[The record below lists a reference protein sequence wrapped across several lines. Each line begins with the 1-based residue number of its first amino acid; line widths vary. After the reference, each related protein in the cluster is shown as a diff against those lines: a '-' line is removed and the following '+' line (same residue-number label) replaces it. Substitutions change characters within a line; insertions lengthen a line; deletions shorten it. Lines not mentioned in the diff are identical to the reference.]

1 MRPTS
6 LNHRA
11 RSSLHVLICL
21 LLIIIGAVGSS
32 LAQRDGGKVNVQGLM
47 IPGKDGALVSA
58 DLFRPDTATEKNKA
72 PMVIVSPGFQRT
84 KETQIS
90 YSMEL
95 ARRGYVTL
103 VVDPYNQGESTS
115 QPPTNDDPSIKPAID
130 YVSRT
135 TTLNYVDKSRI
146 GITGH
151 SAGGSQVRRMAA
163 EYGAKESKA
172 LKKAKSPNSPGG
184 TTITKEER
192 EKAEALNPI
201 RSVFISGWL
210 QKLDAKKFKKVH
222 SNVGIGYAFYDEGG
236 YRNKN
241 GNGDL
246 RTAPE
251 ALAVIN
257 SGLSAS
263 QHVDHVVIGKGY
275 GSTSDRTYRVAYN
288 DRTIHPFQPLTPSA
302 IGSMIQFFDDTLGAP
317 HAMSTTNQTWWLK
330 ELCNGLSLVAALV
343 MLVPLT
349 KLLLTIPW
357 FSPARTEVCPAPA
370 KPRGRGAVMF
380 WTIFVIS
387 AAVACVTFIPL
398 SAASQHVFSAA
409 ANKQNGWFFPGR
421 MVNAVVLW
429 SLVNGLFGLILLWIS
444 HSMSKHRGADE
455 PRNWGGSDD
464 LGPDR
469 THLGPG
475 TARHHHLLHDP
486 GHRVRVLPRRLPSVR
501 RGCSSTDETLVPHRP
516 DICAR
521 TVPVLLLEL
530 VARQRLDA
538 VQQPTSLGQLAHH
551 RLGQLHRSGCDLRHP
566 VRHLLQHRN
575 RVLDDELALRQHAAV
590 AAAHD
595 DRAAVVQPRVLPR
608 HRTGLAGSD
617 RHDDG
622 FRPHGTGW
630 IGGVHPDVLR

>member
-32 LAQRDGGKVNVQGLM
+32 LAQSDGGKVSVQGLM
-47 IPGKDGALVSA
+47 IPGKDGTLVSA

-257 SGLSAS
+257 SGLPES

-343 MLVPLT
+343 MLIPLT

-429 SLVNGLFGLILLWIS
+429 SLVNGLFGLILLWIG

-455 PRNWGGSDD
+455 PRNWGVRMTWAQTGRTLALALLVITIFYTILAIVYGFFHVDYRLFVVAARPLTKRWFLIGLTYVPALFPFFFSNSLRVNASMRFGNQRRWVNWLIIALANSIGLAAIFVIQYVTFFSTGTVYWTTNWLYVNMLQSLLPMMIVLPLFNRAFYHATGRVW
-464 LGPDR
+464 LGPIV
-469 THLGPG
+469 TTTIFALMALGG
-475 TARHHHLLHDP
+475 
-486 GHRVRVLPRRLPSVR
+486 SVAYI
-501 RGCSSTDETLVPHRP
+501 PM
-516 DICAR
+516 
-521 TVPVLLLEL
+521 
-530 VARQRLDA
+530 
-538 VQQPTSLGQLAHH
+538 
-551 RLGQLHRSGCDLRHP
+551 
-566 VRHLLQHRN
+566 
-575 RVLDDELALRQHAAV
+575 
-590 AAAHD
+590 
-595 DRAAVVQPRVLPR
+595 
-608 HRTGLAGSD
+608 
-617 RHDDG
+617 
-622 FRPHGTGW
+622 F
-630 IGGVHPDVLR
+630 

>member
-6 LNHRA
+6 LSHRA

-21 LLIIIGAVGSS
+21 LLIITGAVGSS
-32 LAQRDGGKVNVQGLM
+32 LAQSDGGKVSVQGLM

-135 TTLNYVDKSRI
+135 TTLSYVDKSRI

-257 SGLSAS
+257 SGLPES

-357 FSPARTEVCPAPA
+357 FSLARTEVCPAPA

-429 SLVNGLFGLILLWIS
+429 SLVNGLFGLILLWIG

-455 PRNWGGSDD
+455 PRNWGVRMTWAQTGRTLALALLVITIFYTILAIVYGFFHVDYRLFVVAARPLTKRWFLIGLTYVPALFPFFFSNSLRVNASMRFGNQRRWVNWLIIALANSIGLAAIFVIQYVTFFSTGTVYWTTNWLYVNMLQSLLPMMIVLPLFNRAFYHATGRVW
-464 LGPDR
+464 LGPIV
-469 THLGPG
+469 TTTIFALMALGG
-475 TARHHHLLHDP
+475 
-486 GHRVRVLPRRLPSVR
+486 SVAY
-501 RGCSSTDETLVPHRP
+501 VPM
-516 DICAR
+516 
-521 TVPVLLLEL
+521 
-530 VARQRLDA
+530 
-538 VQQPTSLGQLAHH
+538 
-551 RLGQLHRSGCDLRHP
+551 
-566 VRHLLQHRN
+566 
-575 RVLDDELALRQHAAV
+575 
-590 AAAHD
+590 
-595 DRAAVVQPRVLPR
+595 
-608 HRTGLAGSD
+608 
-617 RHDDG
+617 
-622 FRPHGTGW
+622 F
-630 IGGVHPDVLR
+630 

>member
-257 SGLSAS
+257 SGLPES

-343 MLVPLT
+343 MLIPLT

-455 PRNWGGSDD
+455 PRNWGVRMTWAQTGRTLALALLVITIFYTILAIVYGFFHVDYRLFVVAARPLTKRWFLIGLTYVPALFPFFFSNSLRVNASMRFGNQRRWVNWLIIALANSIGLAAIFVIQYVTFFSTGTVYWTTNWLYVNMLQSLLPMMIVLPLFNRAFYHATGRVW
-464 LGPDR
+464 LGPIV
-469 THLGPG
+469 TTTVFALMALGG
-475 TARHHHLLHDP
+475 
-486 GHRVRVLPRRLPSVR
+486 SVAYI
-501 RGCSSTDETLVPHRP
+501 PM
-516 DICAR
+516 
-521 TVPVLLLEL
+521 
-530 VARQRLDA
+530 
-538 VQQPTSLGQLAHH
+538 
-551 RLGQLHRSGCDLRHP
+551 
-566 VRHLLQHRN
+566 
-575 RVLDDELALRQHAAV
+575 
-590 AAAHD
+590 
-595 DRAAVVQPRVLPR
+595 
-608 HRTGLAGSD
+608 
-617 RHDDG
+617 
-622 FRPHGTGW
+622 F
-630 IGGVHPDVLR
+630 

>member
-21 LLIIIGAVGSS
+21 LLIIIGAVGSN

-47 IPGKDGALVSA
+47 IPGKDGTLVSA

-172 LKKAKSPNSPGG
+172 LKKAKNPNSPGG

-257 SGLSAS
+257 SGLPAS

-330 ELCNGLSLVAALV
+330 ELCNGLSLIAALV

-455 PRNWGGSDD
+455 PRNWGVRMTWAQTGRTLALALLVITIFYTILAIVYGFFHVDYRLFVVAARPLTKRWFLIGLTYVPALFPFFFSNSLRVNASMRFSNQRRWVNWLIIALANSIGLAAIFVIQYVTFFSTGTVYWTTNWLYVNMLQSLLPMMIVLPLFNRAFYHATGRVW
-464 LGPDR
+464 LGPIV
-469 THLGPG
+469 TTTIFALMALGG
-475 TARHHHLLHDP
+475 
-486 GHRVRVLPRRLPSVR
+486 SVAYI
-501 RGCSSTDETLVPHRP
+501 PM
-516 DICAR
+516 
-521 TVPVLLLEL
+521 
-530 VARQRLDA
+530 
-538 VQQPTSLGQLAHH
+538 
-551 RLGQLHRSGCDLRHP
+551 
-566 VRHLLQHRN
+566 
-575 RVLDDELALRQHAAV
+575 
-590 AAAHD
+590 
-595 DRAAVVQPRVLPR
+595 
-608 HRTGLAGSD
+608 
-617 RHDDG
+617 
-622 FRPHGTGW
+622 F
-630 IGGVHPDVLR
+630 

>member
-32 LAQRDGGKVNVQGLM
+32 LAQRDGGKVNVQGLV

-257 SGLSAS
+257 SGLPAS

-455 PRNWGGSDD
+455 PRNWGVRMTWAQTGRTLALALLVITIFYTILAIVYGFFHVDYRLFVVAARPLTKRWFLIGLTYVPALFPFFFSNSLRVNASMRFSNQRRWVNWLIIALANSIGLAAIFVIQYVTFFSTGTVYWTTNWLYVNMLQSLLPMMIVLPLFNRAFYHATGRVW
-464 LGPDR
+464 LGPIV
-469 THLGPG
+469 TTTVFALMALGG
-475 TARHHHLLHDP
+475 
-486 GHRVRVLPRRLPSVR
+486 SVAYI
-501 RGCSSTDETLVPHRP
+501 PM
-516 DICAR
+516 
-521 TVPVLLLEL
+521 
-530 VARQRLDA
+530 
-538 VQQPTSLGQLAHH
+538 
-551 RLGQLHRSGCDLRHP
+551 
-566 VRHLLQHRN
+566 
-575 RVLDDELALRQHAAV
+575 
-590 AAAHD
+590 
-595 DRAAVVQPRVLPR
+595 
-608 HRTGLAGSD
+608 
-617 RHDDG
+617 
-622 FRPHGTGW
+622 F
-630 IGGVHPDVLR
+630 

>member
-257 SGLSAS
+257 SGLPES

-343 MLVPLT
+343 MLIPLT

-429 SLVNGLFGLILLWIS
+429 SLVNGLFGLILLWIG

-455 PRNWGGSDD
+455 PRNWGVRMTWAQTGRTLALALLVITIFYTILAIVYGFFHVDYRLFVVAARPLTKRWFLIGLTYVPALFPFFFSNSLRVNASMRFSNQRRWVNWLIIALANSIGLAAIFVIQYVTFFSTGTVYWTTNWLYVNMLQSLLPMMIVLPLFNRAFYHATGRVW
-464 LGPDR
+464 LGPIV
-469 THLGPG
+469 TTTIFALMALGG
-475 TARHHHLLHDP
+475 
-486 GHRVRVLPRRLPSVR
+486 SVAYI
-501 RGCSSTDETLVPHRP
+501 PM
-516 DICAR
+516 
-521 TVPVLLLEL
+521 
-530 VARQRLDA
+530 
-538 VQQPTSLGQLAHH
+538 
-551 RLGQLHRSGCDLRHP
+551 
-566 VRHLLQHRN
+566 
-575 RVLDDELALRQHAAV
+575 
-590 AAAHD
+590 
-595 DRAAVVQPRVLPR
+595 
-608 HRTGLAGSD
+608 
-617 RHDDG
+617 
-622 FRPHGTGW
+622 F
-630 IGGVHPDVLR
+630 

>member
-32 LAQRDGGKVNVQGLM
+32 LAQRDGGKVNVQGLV

-257 SGLSAS
+257 SGLPES

-357 FSPARTEVCPAPA
+357 FSLARTEVCPAPA

-455 PRNWGGSDD
+455 PRNWGVRMTWAQTGRTLALALLVITIFYTILAIVYGFFHVDYRLFVVAARPLTKRWFLIGLTYVPALFPFFFSNSLRVNASMRFGNQRRWVNWLIIALANSIGLAAIFVIQYVTFFSTGTVYWTTNWLYVNMLQSLLPMMIVLPLFNRAFYHATGRVW
-464 LGPDR
+464 LGPIV
-469 THLGPG
+469 TTTVFALMALGG
-475 TARHHHLLHDP
+475 
-486 GHRVRVLPRRLPSVR
+486 SVAYI
-501 RGCSSTDETLVPHRP
+501 PM
-516 DICAR
+516 
-521 TVPVLLLEL
+521 
-530 VARQRLDA
+530 
-538 VQQPTSLGQLAHH
+538 
-551 RLGQLHRSGCDLRHP
+551 
-566 VRHLLQHRN
+566 
-575 RVLDDELALRQHAAV
+575 
-590 AAAHD
+590 
-595 DRAAVVQPRVLPR
+595 
-608 HRTGLAGSD
+608 
-617 RHDDG
+617 
-622 FRPHGTGW
+622 F
-630 IGGVHPDVLR
+630 

>member
-21 LLIIIGAVGSS
+21 LLIIIGVVGSS

-47 IPGKDGALVSA
+47 IPGKDGTLVSA
-58 DLFRPDTATEKNKA
+58 DLFRPDRATEKNKA

-257 SGLSAS
+257 SGLPES

-357 FSPARTEVCPAPA
+357 FSLARTEVCPARA

-455 PRNWGGSDD
+455 PRNWGVRMTWAQTGRTLALALLVITIFYTILAIVYGFFHVDYRLFVVAARPLTKRWFLIGLTYVPALFLFFFSNSLRVNASMRFGNQRRWVNWLIIALANSIGLAAIFVIQYVTFFSTGTVYWTTNWLYVNMLQSLLPMMIVLPLFNRAFYHATGRVW
-464 LGPDR
+464 LGPIV
-469 THLGPG
+469 TTTIFALMALGG
-475 TARHHHLLHDP
+475 
-486 GHRVRVLPRRLPSVR
+486 SVAY
-501 RGCSSTDETLVPHRP
+501 VPM
-516 DICAR
+516 
-521 TVPVLLLEL
+521 
-530 VARQRLDA
+530 
-538 VQQPTSLGQLAHH
+538 
-551 RLGQLHRSGCDLRHP
+551 
-566 VRHLLQHRN
+566 
-575 RVLDDELALRQHAAV
+575 
-590 AAAHD
+590 
-595 DRAAVVQPRVLPR
+595 
-608 HRTGLAGSD
+608 
-617 RHDDG
+617 
-622 FRPHGTGW
+622 F
-630 IGGVHPDVLR
+630 

>member
-257 SGLSAS
+257 SGLPES

-357 FSPARTEVCPAPA
+357 FSLARTEVCPAPA

-429 SLVNGLFGLILLWIS
+429 SLVNGLFGLILLWIG

-455 PRNWGGSDD
+455 PRNWGVRMTWAQTGRTLALALLVITIFYTILAIVYGFFHVDYRLFVVAARPLTKRWFLIGLTYVPALFPFFFSNSLRVNASMRFSNQRRWVNWLIIALANSIGLAAIFVIQYVTFFSTGTVYWTTNWLYVNMLQSLLPMMIVLPLFNRAFYHATGRVW
-464 LGPDR
+464 LGPIV
-469 THLGPG
+469 TTTIFALMALGG
-475 TARHHHLLHDP
+475 
-486 GHRVRVLPRRLPSVR
+486 SVAYI
-501 RGCSSTDETLVPHRP
+501 PM
-516 DICAR
+516 
-521 TVPVLLLEL
+521 
-530 VARQRLDA
+530 
-538 VQQPTSLGQLAHH
+538 
-551 RLGQLHRSGCDLRHP
+551 
-566 VRHLLQHRN
+566 
-575 RVLDDELALRQHAAV
+575 
-590 AAAHD
+590 
-595 DRAAVVQPRVLPR
+595 
-608 HRTGLAGSD
+608 
-617 RHDDG
+617 
-622 FRPHGTGW
+622 F
-630 IGGVHPDVLR
+630 

>member
-32 LAQRDGGKVNVQGLM
+32 LAQRDGGKVNVQGLV

-257 SGLSAS
+257 SGLPES

-370 KPRGRGAVMF
+370 KPRGRGAVIF

-398 SAASQHVFSAA
+398 SAASQQVFSAA

-429 SLVNGLFGLILLWIS
+429 SLVNGLFGLILLWIG

-455 PRNWGGSDD
+455 PRSWGVRMTWAQTGRTLALALLVITIFYTILAIVYGFFHVDYRLFVVAARPLTKRWLLIGLTYVPALFLFFFSNSLRVNASMRFGNQRRWVNWLIIALANSIGLAAIFVIQYVTFFSTGTVYWTTNWLYVNMLQSLLPMMIVLPLFNRAFYHATGRAWLGPIVTTTIFTLMALGGS
-464 LGPDR
+464 
-469 THLGPG
+469 
-475 TARHHHLLHDP
+475 
-486 GHRVRVLPRRLPSVR
+486 
-501 RGCSSTDETLVPHRP
+501 
-516 DICAR
+516 
-521 TVPVLLLEL
+521 
-530 VARQRLDA
+530 VAYI
-538 VQQPTSLGQLAHH
+538 PM
-551 RLGQLHRSGCDLRHP
+551 
-566 VRHLLQHRN
+566 
-575 RVLDDELALRQHAAV
+575 
-590 AAAHD
+590 
-595 DRAAVVQPRVLPR
+595 
-608 HRTGLAGSD
+608 
-617 RHDDG
+617 
-622 FRPHGTGW
+622 F
-630 IGGVHPDVLR
+630 

>member
-257 SGLSAS
+257 SGLPAS

-398 SAASQHVFSAA
+398 SAASQQVFSAA

-455 PRNWGGSDD
+455 PRNWGVRMTWAQTGRTLALALLAITIFYTILAIVYGFFHVDYRLFVVAARPLTKRWLLIGLTYVPALFPFFFSNSLRVNASMRFSNQRRWVNWLIIALANSIGLAAIFVIQYVTFFSTGTVYWTTNWLYVNMLQSLLPMMIVLPLFNRAFYHATGRVW
-464 LGPDR
+464 LGPIV
-469 THLGPG
+469 TTTVFALMALGG
-475 TARHHHLLHDP
+475 
-486 GHRVRVLPRRLPSVR
+486 SVAYI
-501 RGCSSTDETLVPHRP
+501 PM
-516 DICAR
+516 
-521 TVPVLLLEL
+521 
-530 VARQRLDA
+530 
-538 VQQPTSLGQLAHH
+538 
-551 RLGQLHRSGCDLRHP
+551 
-566 VRHLLQHRN
+566 
-575 RVLDDELALRQHAAV
+575 
-590 AAAHD
+590 
-595 DRAAVVQPRVLPR
+595 
-608 HRTGLAGSD
+608 
-617 RHDDG
+617 
-622 FRPHGTGW
+622 F
-630 IGGVHPDVLR
+630 

>member
-1 MRPTS
+1 MHPTS

-21 LLIIIGAVGSS
+21 LLIITGAVGSS

-172 LKKAKSPNSPGG
+172 LKKAKSPNSPDG

-257 SGLSAS
+257 SGLPAS

-429 SLVNGLFGLILLWIS
+429 SLVNGLFGLILLWIG

-455 PRNWGGSDD
+455 PRNWGVRMTWAQTGRTLALALLVITIFYTILAIVYGFFHVDYRLFVVAARPLTKRWFLIGLTYVPALFPFFFSNSLRVNASMRFGNQRRWVNWLIIALANSIGLAAIFVIQYVTFFSTGTVYWTTNWLYVNMLQSLLPMMIVLPLFNRAFYHATGRVW
-464 LGPDR
+464 LGPIV
-469 THLGPG
+469 TTTVFALMALGG
-475 TARHHHLLHDP
+475 
-486 GHRVRVLPRRLPSVR
+486 SVAYI
-501 RGCSSTDETLVPHRP
+501 PM
-516 DICAR
+516 
-521 TVPVLLLEL
+521 
-530 VARQRLDA
+530 
-538 VQQPTSLGQLAHH
+538 
-551 RLGQLHRSGCDLRHP
+551 
-566 VRHLLQHRN
+566 
-575 RVLDDELALRQHAAV
+575 
-590 AAAHD
+590 
-595 DRAAVVQPRVLPR
+595 
-608 HRTGLAGSD
+608 
-617 RHDDG
+617 
-622 FRPHGTGW
+622 F
-630 IGGVHPDVLR
+630 

>member
-257 SGLSAS
+257 SGLPES

-330 ELCNGLSLVAALV
+330 ELCNGLSLIAALV

-455 PRNWGGSDD
+455 PRNWGVRMTWAQTGRTLALALLVITIFYTILAIVYGFFHVDYRLFVVAARPLTKRWFLIGLTYVPALFPFFFSNSLRVNASMRFSNQRRWVNWLIIALANSIGLAAIFVIQYVTFFSTGTVYWTTNWLYVNMLQSLLPMMIVLPLFNRAFYHATGRVW
-464 LGPDR
+464 LGPIV
-469 THLGPG
+469 TTTIFALMALGG
-475 TARHHHLLHDP
+475 
-486 GHRVRVLPRRLPSVR
+486 SVAYI
-501 RGCSSTDETLVPHRP
+501 PM
-516 DICAR
+516 
-521 TVPVLLLEL
+521 
-530 VARQRLDA
+530 
-538 VQQPTSLGQLAHH
+538 
-551 RLGQLHRSGCDLRHP
+551 
-566 VRHLLQHRN
+566 
-575 RVLDDELALRQHAAV
+575 
-590 AAAHD
+590 
-595 DRAAVVQPRVLPR
+595 
-608 HRTGLAGSD
+608 
-617 RHDDG
+617 
-622 FRPHGTGW
+622 F
-630 IGGVHPDVLR
+630 

>member
-257 SGLSAS
+257 SGLPES

-275 GSTSDRTYRVAYN
+275 GSTNDRTYRVAYN

-429 SLVNGLFGLILLWIS
+429 SLVNGLFGLILLWIG

-455 PRNWGGSDD
+455 PRNWGVRMTWAQTGRTLALALLAITIFYTILAIVYGFFHVDYRLFVVAARPLTKRWFLIGLTYVPALFPFFFSNSLRVNASMRFSNQRRWVNWLIIALANSIGLAAIFVIQYVTFFSTGTVYWTTNWLYVNMLQSLLPMMIVLPLFNRAFYHATGRVW
-464 LGPDR
+464 LGPIV
-469 THLGPG
+469 TTTVFALMALGG
-475 TARHHHLLHDP
+475 
-486 GHRVRVLPRRLPSVR
+486 SVAYI
-501 RGCSSTDETLVPHRP
+501 PM
-516 DICAR
+516 
-521 TVPVLLLEL
+521 
-530 VARQRLDA
+530 
-538 VQQPTSLGQLAHH
+538 
-551 RLGQLHRSGCDLRHP
+551 
-566 VRHLLQHRN
+566 
-575 RVLDDELALRQHAAV
+575 
-590 AAAHD
+590 
-595 DRAAVVQPRVLPR
+595 
-608 HRTGLAGSD
+608 
-617 RHDDG
+617 
-622 FRPHGTGW
+622 F
-630 IGGVHPDVLR
+630 

>member
-184 TTITKEER
+184 TTITTEER

-257 SGLSAS
+257 SGLPAS

-343 MLVPLT
+343 MLIPLT

-455 PRNWGGSDD
+455 PRNWGVRMTWAQTGRTLALALLVITIFYTILAIVYGFFHVDYRLFVVAARPLTKRWFLIGLTYVPALFPFFFSNSLRVNASMRFSNQRRWVNWLIIALANSIGLAAIFVIQYVTFFSTGTVYWTTNWLYVNMLQSLLPMMIVLPLFNRAFYHATGRVW
-464 LGPDR
+464 LGPIV
-469 THLGPG
+469 TTTVFALMALGG
-475 TARHHHLLHDP
+475 
-486 GHRVRVLPRRLPSVR
+486 SVAYI
-501 RGCSSTDETLVPHRP
+501 PM
-516 DICAR
+516 
-521 TVPVLLLEL
+521 
-530 VARQRLDA
+530 
-538 VQQPTSLGQLAHH
+538 
-551 RLGQLHRSGCDLRHP
+551 
-566 VRHLLQHRN
+566 
-575 RVLDDELALRQHAAV
+575 
-590 AAAHD
+590 
-595 DRAAVVQPRVLPR
+595 
-608 HRTGLAGSD
+608 
-617 RHDDG
+617 
-622 FRPHGTGW
+622 F
-630 IGGVHPDVLR
+630 

>member
-257 SGLSAS
+257 SGLPES

-288 DRTIHPFQPLTPSA
+288 DRTIHPFQPLTLSA

-398 SAASQHVFSAA
+398 SAASQQVFSAA

-429 SLVNGLFGLILLWIS
+429 SLVNGLFGLILLWIG

-455 PRNWGGSDD
+455 PRNWGVRMTWAQTGRTLALALLVITIFYTILAIVYGVFHVDYRLFVVAARPLTKRWLLIGLTYVPALFPFFFSNSLRVNASMRFSNQRRWVNWLIIALANSIGLAAIFVIQYVTFFSTGTVYWTTNWLYVNMLQSLLPMMIVLPLFNRAFYHATGRVW
-464 LGPDR
+464 LGPIV
-469 THLGPG
+469 TTTVFALMALGG
-475 TARHHHLLHDP
+475 
-486 GHRVRVLPRRLPSVR
+486 SVAYI
-501 RGCSSTDETLVPHRP
+501 PM
-516 DICAR
+516 
-521 TVPVLLLEL
+521 
-530 VARQRLDA
+530 
-538 VQQPTSLGQLAHH
+538 
-551 RLGQLHRSGCDLRHP
+551 
-566 VRHLLQHRN
+566 
-575 RVLDDELALRQHAAV
+575 
-590 AAAHD
+590 
-595 DRAAVVQPRVLPR
+595 
-608 HRTGLAGSD
+608 
-617 RHDDG
+617 
-622 FRPHGTGW
+622 F
-630 IGGVHPDVLR
+630 

>member
-1 MRPTS
+1 MRSTS

-32 LAQRDGGKVNVQGLM
+32 LAQRDGGKVSVQGLM
-47 IPGKDGALVSA
+47 IPGKDGTLVSA

-257 SGLSAS
+257 SGLPES

-370 KPRGRGAVMF
+370 KPRGRGAVKF

-455 PRNWGGSDD
+455 PRNWGVRMTWAQTGRTLALALLVITIFYTILAIVYGFFHVDYRLFVVAARPLTKRWSFIGLTYVPALFPFFFSNSLRVNASMRFGNQRRWVNWLIIALANSIGLAAIFVIQYVTFFSTGTVYWTTNWLYVNMLQSLLPMMIVLPLFNRAFYHATGRAW
-464 LGPDR
+464 LGPIV
-469 THLGPG
+469 TTTIFTLMALGG
-475 TARHHHLLHDP
+475 
-486 GHRVRVLPRRLPSVR
+486 SVAYI
-501 RGCSSTDETLVPHRP
+501 PM
-516 DICAR
+516 
-521 TVPVLLLEL
+521 
-530 VARQRLDA
+530 
-538 VQQPTSLGQLAHH
+538 
-551 RLGQLHRSGCDLRHP
+551 
-566 VRHLLQHRN
+566 
-575 RVLDDELALRQHAAV
+575 
-590 AAAHD
+590 
-595 DRAAVVQPRVLPR
+595 
-608 HRTGLAGSD
+608 
-617 RHDDG
+617 
-622 FRPHGTGW
+622 F
-630 IGGVHPDVLR
+630 

>member
-257 SGLSAS
+257 SGLPES

-429 SLVNGLFGLILLWIS
+429 SLVNGLFGLILLWIG

-455 PRNWGGSDD
+455 PRNWGVRMTWAQTGRTLALALLVITIFYTILAIVYGFFHVDYRLFVVAARPLTKRWFLIGLTYVPALFPFFFSNSLRVNASMRFSNQRRWVNWLIIALANSIGLAAIFVIQYVTFFSTGTVYWTTNWLYVNMLQSLLPMMIVLPLFNRAFYHATGRVW
-464 LGPDR
+464 LGPIV
-469 THLGPG
+469 TTTIFALMALGG
-475 TARHHHLLHDP
+475 
-486 GHRVRVLPRRLPSVR
+486 SVAYI
-501 RGCSSTDETLVPHRP
+501 PM
-516 DICAR
+516 
-521 TVPVLLLEL
+521 
-530 VARQRLDA
+530 
-538 VQQPTSLGQLAHH
+538 
-551 RLGQLHRSGCDLRHP
+551 
-566 VRHLLQHRN
+566 
-575 RVLDDELALRQHAAV
+575 
-590 AAAHD
+590 
-595 DRAAVVQPRVLPR
+595 
-608 HRTGLAGSD
+608 
-617 RHDDG
+617 
-622 FRPHGTGW
+622 F
-630 IGGVHPDVLR
+630 

>member
-21 LLIIIGAVGSS
+21 LLIIIGAVGSN

-257 SGLSAS
+257 SGLPES

-429 SLVNGLFGLILLWIS
+429 SLVNGLFGLILLWIG

-455 PRNWGGSDD
+455 PRNWGVRMTWAQTGRTLALALLVITIFYTILAIVYGFFHVDYRLFVVAARPLTKRWFLIGLTYVPALFPFFFSNSLRVNASMRFGNQRRWVNWLIIALANSIGLAAIFVIQYVTFFSTGTVYWTTNWLYVNMLQSLLPMMIVLPLFNRAFYHATGRVW
-464 LGPDR
+464 LGPIV
-469 THLGPG
+469 TTTIFALMALGG
-475 TARHHHLLHDP
+475 
-486 GHRVRVLPRRLPSVR
+486 SVAY
-501 RGCSSTDETLVPHRP
+501 VPM
-516 DICAR
+516 
-521 TVPVLLLEL
+521 
-530 VARQRLDA
+530 
-538 VQQPTSLGQLAHH
+538 
-551 RLGQLHRSGCDLRHP
+551 
-566 VRHLLQHRN
+566 
-575 RVLDDELALRQHAAV
+575 
-590 AAAHD
+590 
-595 DRAAVVQPRVLPR
+595 
-608 HRTGLAGSD
+608 
-617 RHDDG
+617 
-622 FRPHGTGW
+622 F
-630 IGGVHPDVLR
+630 

>member
-1 MRPTS
+1 MRSTS

-32 LAQRDGGKVNVQGLM
+32 LAQSDGGKVSVQGLM
-47 IPGKDGALVSA
+47 IPGKDGTLVSA

-257 SGLSAS
+257 SGLPAS

-302 IGSMIQFFDDTLGAP
+302 IRSMIQFFDDTLGAP

-455 PRNWGGSDD
+455 PRNWGVRMTWAQTGRTLALALLAITIFYTILAIVYGFFHVDYRLFVVAARPLTKRWFLIGLTYVPALFPFFFSNSLRVNASMRFSNQRRWVNWLIIALANSIGLAAIFVIQYVTFFSTGTVYWTTNWLYVNMLQSLLPMMIVLPLFNRAFYHATGRVW
-464 LGPDR
+464 LGPIV
-469 THLGPG
+469 TTTVFALMALGG
-475 TARHHHLLHDP
+475 
-486 GHRVRVLPRRLPSVR
+486 SVAYI
-501 RGCSSTDETLVPHRP
+501 PM
-516 DICAR
+516 
-521 TVPVLLLEL
+521 
-530 VARQRLDA
+530 
-538 VQQPTSLGQLAHH
+538 
-551 RLGQLHRSGCDLRHP
+551 
-566 VRHLLQHRN
+566 
-575 RVLDDELALRQHAAV
+575 
-590 AAAHD
+590 
-595 DRAAVVQPRVLPR
+595 
-608 HRTGLAGSD
+608 
-617 RHDDG
+617 
-622 FRPHGTGW
+622 F
-630 IGGVHPDVLR
+630 

>member
-1 MRPTS
+1 MRSTS

-32 LAQRDGGKVNVQGLM
+32 LAQSDGGKVSVQGLM
-47 IPGKDGALVSA
+47 IPGKDGTLVSA

-257 SGLSAS
+257 SGLPAS

-455 PRNWGGSDD
+455 PRNWGVRMTWAQTGRTLALALLVITIFYTILAIVYGFFHVDYRLFVVAARPLTKRWFLIGLTYVPALFPFFFSNSLRVNASMRFSNQRRWVNWLIIALANSIGLAAIFVIQYVTFFSTGTVYWTTNWLYVNMLQSLLPMMIVLPLFNRAFYHATGRVW
-464 LGPDR
+464 LGPIV
-469 THLGPG
+469 TTTVFALMALGG
-475 TARHHHLLHDP
+475 
-486 GHRVRVLPRRLPSVR
+486 SVAYI
-501 RGCSSTDETLVPHRP
+501 PM
-516 DICAR
+516 
-521 TVPVLLLEL
+521 
-530 VARQRLDA
+530 
-538 VQQPTSLGQLAHH
+538 
-551 RLGQLHRSGCDLRHP
+551 
-566 VRHLLQHRN
+566 
-575 RVLDDELALRQHAAV
+575 
-590 AAAHD
+590 
-595 DRAAVVQPRVLPR
+595 
-608 HRTGLAGSD
+608 
-617 RHDDG
+617 
-622 FRPHGTGW
+622 F
-630 IGGVHPDVLR
+630 

>member
-257 SGLSAS
+257 SGLPES

-455 PRNWGGSDD
+455 PRNWGVRMTWAQTRRTLALALLVITIFYTILAIVYGFFHVDYRLFVVAARPLTKRWFLIGLTYVPALFPFFFSNSLRVNASMRFGNQRRWVNWLIIALANSIGLAAIFVIQYVTFFSTGTVYWTTNWLYVNMLQSLLPMMIVLPLFNRAFYHATGRVW
-464 LGPDR
+464 LGPIV
-469 THLGPG
+469 TTTIFALMALGG
-475 TARHHHLLHDP
+475 
-486 GHRVRVLPRRLPSVR
+486 SVAYI
-501 RGCSSTDETLVPHRP
+501 PM
-516 DICAR
+516 
-521 TVPVLLLEL
+521 
-530 VARQRLDA
+530 
-538 VQQPTSLGQLAHH
+538 
-551 RLGQLHRSGCDLRHP
+551 
-566 VRHLLQHRN
+566 
-575 RVLDDELALRQHAAV
+575 
-590 AAAHD
+590 
-595 DRAAVVQPRVLPR
+595 
-608 HRTGLAGSD
+608 
-617 RHDDG
+617 
-622 FRPHGTGW
+622 F
-630 IGGVHPDVLR
+630 

>member
-257 SGLSAS
+257 SGLPES

-429 SLVNGLFGLILLWIS
+429 SLVNGLFGLILLWIG

-455 PRNWGGSDD
+455 PRNWGVRMTWAQTGRTLALALLVITIFYTILAIVYGFFHVDYRLFVVAARPLTKRWFLIGLTYVPALFPFFFSNSLRVNASMRFSNQRRWVNWLIIALANSIGLAAIFVIQYVTFFSTGTVYWTTNWLYVNMLQSLLPMMIVLPLFNRAFYHATGRVW
-464 LGPDR
+464 LGPIV
-469 THLGPG
+469 TTTVFALMALGG
-475 TARHHHLLHDP
+475 
-486 GHRVRVLPRRLPSVR
+486 SVAYI
-501 RGCSSTDETLVPHRP
+501 PM
-516 DICAR
+516 
-521 TVPVLLLEL
+521 
-530 VARQRLDA
+530 
-538 VQQPTSLGQLAHH
+538 
-551 RLGQLHRSGCDLRHP
+551 
-566 VRHLLQHRN
+566 
-575 RVLDDELALRQHAAV
+575 
-590 AAAHD
+590 
-595 DRAAVVQPRVLPR
+595 
-608 HRTGLAGSD
+608 
-617 RHDDG
+617 
-622 FRPHGTGW
+622 F
-630 IGGVHPDVLR
+630 

>member
-172 LKKAKSPNSPGG
+172 LEKTKSPNSPGG
-184 TTITKEER
+184 TTITKEEQ

-257 SGLSAS
+257 SGLPAS

-455 PRNWGGSDD
+455 PRNWGVRMTWAQTGRTLALALLVITIFYTILAIVYGFFHVDYRLFVVAARPLTKRWFLIGLTYVPALFPFFFSNSLRVNASMRFSNQRRWVNWLIIALANSIGLAAIFVIQYVTFFSTGTVYWTTNWLYVNMLQSLLPMMIVLPLFNRAFYHATGRVW
-464 LGPDR
+464 LGPIV
-469 THLGPG
+469 TTTVFALMALGG
-475 TARHHHLLHDP
+475 
-486 GHRVRVLPRRLPSVR
+486 SVAYI
-501 RGCSSTDETLVPHRP
+501 PM
-516 DICAR
+516 
-521 TVPVLLLEL
+521 
-530 VARQRLDA
+530 
-538 VQQPTSLGQLAHH
+538 
-551 RLGQLHRSGCDLRHP
+551 
-566 VRHLLQHRN
+566 
-575 RVLDDELALRQHAAV
+575 
-590 AAAHD
+590 
-595 DRAAVVQPRVLPR
+595 
-608 HRTGLAGSD
+608 
-617 RHDDG
+617 
-622 FRPHGTGW
+622 F
-630 IGGVHPDVLR
+630 

>member
-257 SGLSAS
+257 SGLPAS

-455 PRNWGGSDD
+455 PRNWGVRMTWAQTGRTLALALLVITIFYTILAIVYGFFHVDYRLFVVAARPLTKRWFLIGLTYVPALFPFFFSNSLRVNASMRFSNQRRWVNWLIIALANSIGLAAIFVIQYVTFFSTGTVYWTTNWLYVNMLQSLLPMMIVLPLFNRAFYHATGRVW
-464 LGPDR
+464 LGPIV
-469 THLGPG
+469 TTTVFALMALGG
-475 TARHHHLLHDP
+475 
-486 GHRVRVLPRRLPSVR
+486 SVAYI
-501 RGCSSTDETLVPHRP
+501 PM
-516 DICAR
+516 
-521 TVPVLLLEL
+521 
-530 VARQRLDA
+530 
-538 VQQPTSLGQLAHH
+538 
-551 RLGQLHRSGCDLRHP
+551 
-566 VRHLLQHRN
+566 
-575 RVLDDELALRQHAAV
+575 
-590 AAAHD
+590 
-595 DRAAVVQPRVLPR
+595 
-608 HRTGLAGSD
+608 
-617 RHDDG
+617 
-622 FRPHGTGW
+622 F
-630 IGGVHPDVLR
+630 

>member
-135 TTLNYVDKSRI
+135 TTLSYVDKSRI

-257 SGLSAS
+257 SGLPES

-357 FSPARTEVCPAPA
+357 FSLARTEVCPAPA

-429 SLVNGLFGLILLWIS
+429 SLVNGLFGLILLWIG

-455 PRNWGGSDD
+455 PRNWGVRMTWAQTGRTLALALLVITIFYTILAIVYGFFHVDYRLFVVAARPLTKRWFLIGLTYVPALFPFFFSNSLRVNASMRFSNQRRWVNWLIIALANSIGLAAIFVIQYVTFFSTGTVYWTTNWLYVNMLQSLLPMMIVLPLFNRAFYHATGRVW
-464 LGPDR
+464 LGPIV
-469 THLGPG
+469 TTTVFALMALGG
-475 TARHHHLLHDP
+475 
-486 GHRVRVLPRRLPSVR
+486 SVAYI
-501 RGCSSTDETLVPHRP
+501 PM
-516 DICAR
+516 
-521 TVPVLLLEL
+521 
-530 VARQRLDA
+530 
-538 VQQPTSLGQLAHH
+538 
-551 RLGQLHRSGCDLRHP
+551 
-566 VRHLLQHRN
+566 
-575 RVLDDELALRQHAAV
+575 
-590 AAAHD
+590 
-595 DRAAVVQPRVLPR
+595 
-608 HRTGLAGSD
+608 
-617 RHDDG
+617 
-622 FRPHGTGW
+622 F
-630 IGGVHPDVLR
+630 

>member
-1 MRPTS
+1 
-6 LNHRA
+6 
-11 RSSLHVLICL
+11 
-21 LLIIIGAVGSS
+21 
-32 LAQRDGGKVNVQGLM
+32 
-47 IPGKDGALVSA
+47 
-58 DLFRPDTATEKNKA
+58 
-72 PMVIVSPGFQRT
+72 
-84 KETQIS
+84 
-90 YSMEL
+90 
-95 ARRGYVTL
+95 
-103 VVDPYNQGESTS
+103 
-115 QPPTNDDPSIKPAID
+115 
-130 YVSRT
+130 
-135 TTLNYVDKSRI
+135 
-146 GITGH
+146 
-151 SAGGSQVRRMAA
+151 MAA
-163 EYGAKESKA
+163 EYGAKESKV

-257 SGLSAS
+257 SGLPES

-343 MLVPLT
+343 MLIPLT

-357 FSPARTEVCPAPA
+357 FSLARTEVCPAPA

-429 SLVNGLFGLILLWIS
+429 SLVNGLFGLILLWIG

-455 PRNWGGSDD
+455 PRNWGVRMTWAQTGRTLALALLVITIFYTILAIVYGFFHVDYRLFVVAARPLTKRWFLIGLAYVPALFPFFFSNSLRVNASMRFGNQRRWVNWLIIALANSIGLAAIFVIQYVTFFSTGTVYWTTNWLYVNMLQSLLPMMIVLPLFNRAFYHATGRVW
-464 LGPDR
+464 LGPIV
-469 THLGPG
+469 TTTIFALMALGG
-475 TARHHHLLHDP
+475 
-486 GHRVRVLPRRLPSVR
+486 SVAY
-501 RGCSSTDETLVPHRP
+501 VPM
-516 DICAR
+516 
-521 TVPVLLLEL
+521 
-530 VARQRLDA
+530 
-538 VQQPTSLGQLAHH
+538 
-551 RLGQLHRSGCDLRHP
+551 
-566 VRHLLQHRN
+566 
-575 RVLDDELALRQHAAV
+575 
-590 AAAHD
+590 
-595 DRAAVVQPRVLPR
+595 
-608 HRTGLAGSD
+608 
-617 RHDDG
+617 
-622 FRPHGTGW
+622 F
-630 IGGVHPDVLR
+630 

>member
-21 LLIIIGAVGSS
+21 LLIIIGAVGSN
-32 LAQRDGGKVNVQGLM
+32 LAQRDGGKVNVQGLV
-47 IPGKDGALVSA
+47 IPGKDGTLVSA

-257 SGLSAS
+257 SGLPAS

-370 KPRGRGAVMF
+370 KPRGRGAVKF

-455 PRNWGGSDD
+455 PRNWGVRMTWAQTGRTLALALLVITIFYTILAIVYGFFHVDYRLFVVAARPLTKRWFLIGLTYVPALFPFFFSNSLRVNASMRFGNQRRWVNWLIIALANSIGLAAIFVIQYVTFFSTGTVYWTTNWLYVNMLQSLLPMMIVLPLFNRAFYHATGRVW
-464 LGPDR
+464 LGPIV
-469 THLGPG
+469 TTTIFALMALGG
-475 TARHHHLLHDP
+475 
-486 GHRVRVLPRRLPSVR
+486 SVAYI
-501 RGCSSTDETLVPHRP
+501 PM
-516 DICAR
+516 
-521 TVPVLLLEL
+521 
-530 VARQRLDA
+530 
-538 VQQPTSLGQLAHH
+538 
-551 RLGQLHRSGCDLRHP
+551 
-566 VRHLLQHRN
+566 
-575 RVLDDELALRQHAAV
+575 
-590 AAAHD
+590 
-595 DRAAVVQPRVLPR
+595 
-608 HRTGLAGSD
+608 
-617 RHDDG
+617 
-622 FRPHGTGW
+622 F
-630 IGGVHPDVLR
+630 

>member
-1 MRPTS
+1 
-6 LNHRA
+6 
-11 RSSLHVLICL
+11 
-21 LLIIIGAVGSS
+21 
-32 LAQRDGGKVNVQGLM
+32 
-47 IPGKDGALVSA
+47 
-58 DLFRPDTATEKNKA
+58 
-72 PMVIVSPGFQRT
+72 
-84 KETQIS
+84 
-90 YSMEL
+90 MEL

-257 SGLSAS
+257 SGLPAS

-357 FSPARTEVCPAPA
+357 FSPARTEVCPAPT

-429 SLVNGLFGLILLWIS
+429 SLVNGLFGLILLWIG

-455 PRNWGGSDD
+455 PRNWGVRMTWAQTGRTLALALLVITIFYTILAIVYGFFHVDYRLFVVAARPLTKRWFLIGLTYVPALFPFFFSNSLRVNASMRFGNQRRWVNWLIIALANSIGLAAIFVIQYVTFFSTGTVYWTTNWLYVNMLQSLLPMMIVLPLFNRAFYHATGRVW
-464 LGPDR
+464 LGPIV
-469 THLGPG
+469 TTTVFALMALGG
-475 TARHHHLLHDP
+475 
-486 GHRVRVLPRRLPSVR
+486 SVAYI
-501 RGCSSTDETLVPHRP
+501 PM
-516 DICAR
+516 
-521 TVPVLLLEL
+521 
-530 VARQRLDA
+530 
-538 VQQPTSLGQLAHH
+538 
-551 RLGQLHRSGCDLRHP
+551 
-566 VRHLLQHRN
+566 
-575 RVLDDELALRQHAAV
+575 
-590 AAAHD
+590 
-595 DRAAVVQPRVLPR
+595 
-608 HRTGLAGSD
+608 
-617 RHDDG
+617 
-622 FRPHGTGW
+622 F
-630 IGGVHPDVLR
+630 

>member
-257 SGLSAS
+257 SGLPES

-429 SLVNGLFGLILLWIS
+429 SLVNGLFGLILLWIG

-455 PRNWGGSDD
+455 PRNWGVRMTWAQTGRTLALALLAITIFYTILAIVYGFFHVDYRLFVVAARPLTKRWFLIGLTYVPALFPFFFSNSLRVNASMRFSNQRRWVNWLIIALANSIGLAAIFVIQYVTFFSTGTVYWTTNWLYVNMLQSLLPMMIVLPLFNRAFYHATGRVW
-464 LGPDR
+464 LGPIV
-469 THLGPG
+469 TTTVFALMALGG
-475 TARHHHLLHDP
+475 
-486 GHRVRVLPRRLPSVR
+486 SVAYI
-501 RGCSSTDETLVPHRP
+501 PM
-516 DICAR
+516 
-521 TVPVLLLEL
+521 
-530 VARQRLDA
+530 
-538 VQQPTSLGQLAHH
+538 
-551 RLGQLHRSGCDLRHP
+551 
-566 VRHLLQHRN
+566 
-575 RVLDDELALRQHAAV
+575 
-590 AAAHD
+590 
-595 DRAAVVQPRVLPR
+595 
-608 HRTGLAGSD
+608 
-617 RHDDG
+617 
-622 FRPHGTGW
+622 F
-630 IGGVHPDVLR
+630 

>member
-47 IPGKDGALVSA
+47 IPGKDGTLVSA

-257 SGLSAS
+257 SGLPAS

-357 FSPARTEVCPAPA
+357 FSPARTEVCPAPT

-429 SLVNGLFGLILLWIS
+429 SLVNGLFGLILLWIG

-455 PRNWGGSDD
+455 PRNWGVRMTWAQTGRTLALALLVITIFYTILAIVYGFFHVDYRLFVVAARPLTKRWFLIGLTYVPALFPFFFSNSLRVNASMRFGNQRRWVNWLIIALANSIGLAAIFVIQYVTFFSTGTVYWTTNWLYVNMLQSLLPMMIVLPLFNRAFYHATGRVW
-464 LGPDR
+464 LGPIV
-469 THLGPG
+469 TTTVFALMALGG
-475 TARHHHLLHDP
+475 
-486 GHRVRVLPRRLPSVR
+486 SVAYI
-501 RGCSSTDETLVPHRP
+501 PM
-516 DICAR
+516 
-521 TVPVLLLEL
+521 
-530 VARQRLDA
+530 
-538 VQQPTSLGQLAHH
+538 
-551 RLGQLHRSGCDLRHP
+551 
-566 VRHLLQHRN
+566 
-575 RVLDDELALRQHAAV
+575 
-590 AAAHD
+590 
-595 DRAAVVQPRVLPR
+595 
-608 HRTGLAGSD
+608 
-617 RHDDG
+617 
-622 FRPHGTGW
+622 F
-630 IGGVHPDVLR
+630 

>member
-257 SGLSAS
+257 SGLPES

-409 ANKQNGWFFPGR
+409 ADKQNGWFFPGR

-455 PRNWGGSDD
+455 PRNWGVRMTWAQTGRTLALALLVITIFYTILAIVYGFFHVDYRLFVVAARPLTKRWFLIGLTYVPALFPFFFSNSLRVNASMRFGNQRRWVNWLIIALANSIGLAAIFVIQYVTFFSTGTVYWTTNWLYVNMLQSLLPMMIVLPLFNRAFYHATGRVW
-464 LGPDR
+464 LGPIV
-469 THLGPG
+469 TTTVFALMALGG
-475 TARHHHLLHDP
+475 
-486 GHRVRVLPRRLPSVR
+486 SVAYI
-501 RGCSSTDETLVPHRP
+501 PM
-516 DICAR
+516 
-521 TVPVLLLEL
+521 
-530 VARQRLDA
+530 
-538 VQQPTSLGQLAHH
+538 
-551 RLGQLHRSGCDLRHP
+551 
-566 VRHLLQHRN
+566 
-575 RVLDDELALRQHAAV
+575 
-590 AAAHD
+590 
-595 DRAAVVQPRVLPR
+595 
-608 HRTGLAGSD
+608 
-617 RHDDG
+617 
-622 FRPHGTGW
+622 F
-630 IGGVHPDVLR
+630 

>member
-135 TTLNYVDKSRI
+135 TTLSYVDKSRI

-257 SGLSAS
+257 SGLPES

-275 GSTSDRTYRVAYN
+275 GSTNDRTYRVAYN

-429 SLVNGLFGLILLWIS
+429 SLVNGLFGLILLWIG

-455 PRNWGGSDD
+455 PRNWGVRMTWAQTGRTLALALLAITIFYTILAIVYGFFHVDYRLFVVAARPLTKRWFLIGLTYVPALFPFFFSNSLRVNASMRFSNQRRWVNWLIIALANSIGLAAIFVIQYVTFFSTGTVYWTTNWLYVNMLQSLLPMMIVLPLFNRAFYHATGRVW
-464 LGPDR
+464 LGPIV
-469 THLGPG
+469 TTTVFALMALGG
-475 TARHHHLLHDP
+475 
-486 GHRVRVLPRRLPSVR
+486 SVAYI
-501 RGCSSTDETLVPHRP
+501 PM
-516 DICAR
+516 
-521 TVPVLLLEL
+521 
-530 VARQRLDA
+530 
-538 VQQPTSLGQLAHH
+538 
-551 RLGQLHRSGCDLRHP
+551 
-566 VRHLLQHRN
+566 
-575 RVLDDELALRQHAAV
+575 
-590 AAAHD
+590 
-595 DRAAVVQPRVLPR
+595 
-608 HRTGLAGSD
+608 
-617 RHDDG
+617 
-622 FRPHGTGW
+622 F
-630 IGGVHPDVLR
+630 

>member
-21 LLIIIGAVGSS
+21 LLIIIGAVGSN

-257 SGLSAS
+257 SGLPES

-455 PRNWGGSDD
+455 PRNWGVRMTWAQTGRTLALALLVITIFYTILAIVYGFFHVDYRLFVVAARPLTKRWFLIGLTYVPALFPFFFSNSLRVNASMRFGNQRRWVNWLIIALANSIGLAAIFVIQYVTFFSTGTVYWTTNWLYVNMLQSLLPMMIVLPLFNRAFYHATGRVW
-464 LGPDR
+464 LGPIV
-469 THLGPG
+469 TTTIFALMALGG
-475 TARHHHLLHDP
+475 
-486 GHRVRVLPRRLPSVR
+486 SVAY
-501 RGCSSTDETLVPHRP
+501 VPM
-516 DICAR
+516 
-521 TVPVLLLEL
+521 
-530 VARQRLDA
+530 
-538 VQQPTSLGQLAHH
+538 
-551 RLGQLHRSGCDLRHP
+551 
-566 VRHLLQHRN
+566 
-575 RVLDDELALRQHAAV
+575 
-590 AAAHD
+590 
-595 DRAAVVQPRVLPR
+595 
-608 HRTGLAGSD
+608 
-617 RHDDG
+617 
-622 FRPHGTGW
+622 F
-630 IGGVHPDVLR
+630 

>member
-257 SGLSAS
+257 SGLPAS

-455 PRNWGGSDD
+455 PRNWGVRMTWAQTGRTLALALLVITIFYTILAIVYGFFHVDYRLFVVAARPLTKRWFLIGLTYVPALFPFFFSNSLRVNASMRFSNQRRWVNWLIIALANSIGLAAIFVIQYVTFFSTGTVYWTTNWLYVNMLQSLLPMMIVLPLFNRAFYHATGRVW
-464 LGPDR
+464 LGPIV
-469 THLGPG
+469 TTTIFALMALGG
-475 TARHHHLLHDP
+475 
-486 GHRVRVLPRRLPSVR
+486 SVAYI
-501 RGCSSTDETLVPHRP
+501 PM
-516 DICAR
+516 
-521 TVPVLLLEL
+521 
-530 VARQRLDA
+530 
-538 VQQPTSLGQLAHH
+538 
-551 RLGQLHRSGCDLRHP
+551 
-566 VRHLLQHRN
+566 
-575 RVLDDELALRQHAAV
+575 
-590 AAAHD
+590 
-595 DRAAVVQPRVLPR
+595 
-608 HRTGLAGSD
+608 
-617 RHDDG
+617 
-622 FRPHGTGW
+622 F
-630 IGGVHPDVLR
+630 

>member
-257 SGLSAS
+257 SGLPAS

-357 FSPARTEVCPAPA
+357 FSPARTEVCPAPT

-455 PRNWGGSDD
+455 PRNWGVRMTWAQTGRTLALALLVITIFYTILAIVYGFFHVDYRLFVVAARPLTKRWFLIGLTYVPALFPFFFSNSLRVNASMRFGNQRRWVNWLIIALANSIGLAAIFVIQYVTFFSTGTVYWTTNWLYVNMLQSLLPMMIVLPLFNRAFYHATGRVW
-464 LGPDR
+464 LGPIV
-469 THLGPG
+469 TTTVFALMALGG
-475 TARHHHLLHDP
+475 
-486 GHRVRVLPRRLPSVR
+486 SVAYI
-501 RGCSSTDETLVPHRP
+501 PM
-516 DICAR
+516 
-521 TVPVLLLEL
+521 
-530 VARQRLDA
+530 
-538 VQQPTSLGQLAHH
+538 
-551 RLGQLHRSGCDLRHP
+551 
-566 VRHLLQHRN
+566 
-575 RVLDDELALRQHAAV
+575 
-590 AAAHD
+590 
-595 DRAAVVQPRVLPR
+595 
-608 HRTGLAGSD
+608 
-617 RHDDG
+617 
-622 FRPHGTGW
+622 F
-630 IGGVHPDVLR
+630 

>member
-47 IPGKDGALVSA
+47 IPGKDGTLVSA

-257 SGLSAS
+257 SGLPES

-429 SLVNGLFGLILLWIS
+429 SLVNGLFGLILLWIG

-455 PRNWGGSDD
+455 PRNWGVRMTWAQTGRTLALALLVITIFYTILAIVYGFFHVDYRLFVVAARPLTKRWFLIGLTYVPALFPFFFSNSLRVNASMRFSNQRRWVNWLIIALANSIGLAAIFVIQYVTFFSTGTVYWTTNWLYVNMLQSLLPMMIVLPLFNRAFYHATGRVW
-464 LGPDR
+464 LGPIV
-469 THLGPG
+469 TTTIFALMALGG
-475 TARHHHLLHDP
+475 
-486 GHRVRVLPRRLPSVR
+486 SVAYI
-501 RGCSSTDETLVPHRP
+501 PM
-516 DICAR
+516 
-521 TVPVLLLEL
+521 
-530 VARQRLDA
+530 
-538 VQQPTSLGQLAHH
+538 
-551 RLGQLHRSGCDLRHP
+551 
-566 VRHLLQHRN
+566 
-575 RVLDDELALRQHAAV
+575 
-590 AAAHD
+590 
-595 DRAAVVQPRVLPR
+595 
-608 HRTGLAGSD
+608 
-617 RHDDG
+617 
-622 FRPHGTGW
+622 F
-630 IGGVHPDVLR
+630 